1 MILKKDKRI
10 LITGKTICLVAGI
23 TSAIAFFYWLAKAI
37 FSDSTDI
44 PMLIT
49 SAIVSTY
56 LLWFSQRGRKIS
68 RD

>member
-1 MILKKDKRI
+1 MNLNTEKRI

-23 TSAIAFFYWLAKAI
+23 LSAIAFFYWLAKAI

-49 SAIVSTY
+49 SAVVSLY
-56 LLWFSQRGRKIS
+56 LIWYSQRGK
-68 RD
+68 